1 MFFLGTFSENY
12 VISCRV
18 SRFFICYC
26 DCRTFC
32 LNAENLWCIRCD
44 CCYREC
50 IAVRP
55 FTKYFLTILITCPC
69 MAVCIVSSL
78 WNIFEVSCCLNLILN
93 NIDTC
98 IFIRRI
104 FGCGDYIIIS
114 RCAFCFIR
122 KDNSCLVSSNLN
134 TTNYWS
140 TNFSNF
146 CCKFFRTCVV
156 FAVSFSCYSY
166 FLFIIAEFDI
176 IFSCRNDNSTVQY
189 SYFVFFVNAY
199 CCVCKVFLGYFPC

>member
-32 LNAENLWCIRCD
+32 LNTENLWCIRCD
-44 CCYREC
+44 CCYREW

-55 FTKYFLTILITCPC
+55 FAKYFFTVLIACPC

-78 WNIFEVSCCLNLILN
+78 WNIFEVGCCLNLVLN

-104 FGCGDYIIIS
+104 FGCRDYIIIS

-122 KDNSCLVSSNLN
+122 KDNSCLIS
-134 TTNYWS
+134 
-140 TNFSNF
+140 
-146 CCKFFRTCVV
+146 
-156 FAVSFSCYSY
+156 
-166 FLFIIAEFDI
+166 
-176 IFSCRNDNSTVQY
+176 
-189 SYFVFFVNAY
+189 
-199 CCVCKVFLGYFPC
+199 PC

>member
-32 LNAENLWCIRCD
+32 LNTENLWCIWCY
-44 CCYREC
+44 CCYREWV
-50 IAVRP
+50 AVRP
-55 FTKYFLTILITCPC
+55 FAKYFLTILIACPC

-78 WNIFEVSCCLNLILN
+78 CNIFEVSCCLNLILN
-93 NIDTC
+93 NINTC

-114 RCAFCFIR
+114 RCTFCFIR

-134 TTNYWS
+134 T
-140 TNFSNF
+140 
-146 CCKFFRTCVV
+146 
-156 FAVSFSCYSY
+156 AI
-166 FLFIIAEFDI
+166 L
-176 IFSCRNDNSTVQY
+176 
-189 SYFVFFVNAY
+189 
-199 CCVCKVFLGYFPC
+199 

>member
-1 MFFLGTFSENY
+1 MQSCIQEH
-12 VISCRV
+12 SCR
-18 SRFFICYC
+18 
-26 DCRTFC
+26 
-32 LNAENLWCIRCD
+32 
-44 CCYREC
+44 
-50 IAVRP
+50 
-55 FTKYFLTILITCPC
+55 
-69 MAVCIVSSL
+69 
-78 WNIFEVSCCLNLILN
+78 NIFEVSCCLNLILN

-156 FAVSFSCYSY
+156 LAISLSCYCY
-166 FLFIIAEFDI
+166 FLTILITCPCMAVCI
-176 IFSCRNDNSTVQY
+176 VSSLWNILCRSTFLEQNS
-189 SYFVFFVNAY
+189 F
-199 CCVCKVFLGYFPC
+199 

>member
-32 LNAENLWCIRCD
+32 LNTENLWCIRCD
-44 CCYREC
+44 RCYREC

-55 FTKYFLTILITCPC
+55 FAKYFFTVLIACPC

-78 WNIFEVSCCLNLILN
+78 WNIFEVGCCLNLVLN

-104 FGCGDYIIIS
+104 FGCRDYIIIS
-114 RCAFCFIR
+114 RCAFCFE
-122 KDNSCLVSSNLN
+122 V
-134 TTNYWS
+134 
-140 TNFSNF
+140 
-146 CCKFFRTCVV
+146 
-156 FAVSFSCYSY
+156 AYSY
-166 FLFIIAEFDI
+166 L
-176 IFSCRNDNSTVQY
+176 
-189 SYFVFFVNAY
+189 
-199 CCVCKVFLGYFPC
+199 L